1 MTSSGSRPRGE
12 GGEAPQVAEHRHHLG
27 TAALEHAVVAL
38 AVDELGHL
46 RRQEPLELGDT
57 LLALLRDGQLGGHG
71 VEAVR
76 QPLKLVA
83 GPDLDAVVELPGT
96 DALGALLEQ
105 PDRLR
110 HPACQ
115 GEGEQ
120 DPQRRRR
127 PGEGLP
133 VRHRAA

>member
-1 MTSSGSRPRGE
+1 MKPRRSQNTATTSVRRPSS
-12 GGEAPQVAEHRHHLG
+12 
-27 TAALEHAVVAL
+27 TAVIAR

-57 LLALLRDGQLGGHG
+57 LLALLRDGQLCGHG
-71 VEAVR
+71 VEAVG

-83 GPDLDAVVELPGT
+83 GSDLDAVVELTGT

-105 PDRLR
+105 TDRVPIIR
-110 HPACQ
+110 RAKAKASRPAKA
-115 GEGEQ
+115 
-120 DPQRRRR
+120 PPARRR
-127 PGEGLP
+127 PP